1 MGKITR
7 AEIVDYLRELNPDS
21 PEHDFAIYTDA
32 FLSYSEAQENI
43 AKNGMIC
50 AHPRTAAPIDNPYAA
65 VRDRMAATL
74 RKINLQTGALWKCQE
89 RWFVAVC
96 AAEDERPEPD
106 EFMFFLA
113 PTAQL
118 AADAAAKEAGEYV
131 MNYCHVA
138 SERGGPVERFTIE
151 NPD

>member
-1 MGKITR
+1 
-7 AEIVDYLRELNPDS
+7 
-21 PEHDFAIYTDA
+21 
-32 FLSYSEAQENI
+32 
-43 AKNGMIC
+43 
-50 AHPRTAAPIDNPYAA
+50 
-65 VRDRMAATL
+65 MAATL

-118 AADAAAKEAGEYV
+118 AADTAAKEAGEYV

-138 SERGGPVERFTIE
+138 GERGGPVERFTIE